1 MSIFKNPDF
10 FDLKPL
16 DLEHK
21 VFLPTRELYSS
32 LSLQLNEL
40 YRQIKTV
47 LLDWH
52 AEVAVSAK
60 QFYAHPVETGS
71 QWYAQ
76 AIDYGTQM
84 YAQVNEVYFPKVES
98 MYEQTIVAATQ
109 LGRQA
114 GEHWQAFYDHP
125 QATVAAMVEPVTNY
139 TNQAI
144 DVAEVYF
151 VSVYSAILDLF
162 DLMLEQPTE
171 TLEAVYQNALAALLD
186 IYFQMISSLLAIL

>member
-1 MSIFKNPDF
+1 MSIFKDPDF

-40 YRQIKTV
+40 YQQIKTV

-76 AIDYGTQM
+76 AVDYGAQM
-84 YAQVNEVYFPKVES
+84 YAQVNEVYYPKVES
-98 MYEQTIVAATQ
+98 MYEKTIVATTQ
-109 LGRQA
+109 LGRQS
-114 GEHWQAFYDHP
+114 GEFWQAFYDHP
-125 QATVAAMVEPVTNY
+125 QATVATLVEPMSSYANH
-139 TNQAI
+139 AL
-144 DVAEVYF
+144 EVSEDYLI
-151 VSVYSAILDLF
+151 SIYSAMLDLI
-162 DLMLEQPTE
+162 DLLMEQPAE
-171 TLEAVYQNALAALLD
+171 TMEAVYQNTLAALLD
-186 IYFQMISSLLAIL
+186 VYYQLISSLLTMM

>member
-1 MSIFKNPDF
+1 MSIFKDPDF

-40 YRQIKTV
+40 CQQIKTV

-114 GEHWQAFYDHP
+114 GEFWQAFYDHP
-125 QATVAAMVEPVTNY
+125 QATVAALVEPVTNY

-162 DLMLEQPTE
+162 ELMLEQPTE
-171 TLEAVYQNALAALLD
+171 TLEAIYQNVLAELLD
-186 IYFQMISSLLAIL
+186 VYFQMISSLLVIL